1 MLVPTLLPLKRR
13 QPDNVCLSLCV
24 SKILNRFI
32 SLSRF
37 STFDLSPLDPLPLW
51 PQLSLQNILTHTC
64 TSRVHDNIIF
74 IAERMIMMSSCSL
87 VYSIWPFDLWSF
99 TSWLKHTCT
108 VYSGS
113 FVANR
118 PGFPKYC
125 SSHFTAVCTLTNS
138 QVIVPSPDPTLSQGK
153 AVWWTKWNFF
163 G

>member
-1 MLVPTLLPLKRR
+1 MLAPTLLPLKRR

-51 PQLSLQNILTHTC
+51 PQLSLQNVLTHTC
-64 TSRVHDNIIF
+64 TSRVHDDIIF

-99 TSWLKHTCT
+99 TSWLNTYMYSIQWYSCCWQAWVPQVLFLSFHSCMYFNPFQW
-108 VYSGS
+108 VY
-113 FVANR
+113 
-118 PGFPKYC
+118 P
-125 SSHFTAVCTLTNS
+125 HS
-138 QVIVPSPDPTLSQGK
+138 QVIVPFPSHSPIPKS
-153 AVWWTKWNFF
+153 
-163 G
+163 